1 MNEQKHFQ
9 CEGNA
14 ESKRSDVEVKQ
25 VEFLTPAKV
34 TLVINGLEQIVMVNV
49 DFLNKKIYDADGKMW
64 LSEPVFEHLDEINSL
79 PDDFFAA
86 PQEIYDK
93 AEVIKQQ
100 HDKYSKDL
108 LGEQNV

>member
-1 MNEQKHFQ
+1 MSEQKHFQ
-9 CEGNA
+9 YEGNA
-14 ESKRSDVEVKQ
+14 EPKQPNIEVKQ
-25 VEFLTPAKV
+25 IEFLTPAKA
-34 TLVINGLEQIVMVNV
+34 TLLINGTEQTIMVNV
-49 DFLNKKIYDADGKMW
+49 DFLNQKVYDTDGKTW
-64 LSEPVFEHLDEINSL
+64 LSEPIFKHLNEINTL

-93 AEVIKQQ
+93 AELIKQQ